1 LTAEKLKGRLASRG
15 RGISIWINSFL
26 VVSLLSGLVYGGIL
40 LGELLNAKRTPWGE
54 AGNHQQLAL
63 NMDAL
68 LSRYGITNAD
78 QRARMTAHAIFSS
91 GWDQKV
97 WHYNAWGAKRGTW
110 PDGYYQMD
118 TREVDAAGKPY
129 VVQDE
134 KWRAFKSWKEAVDD
148 FLTRISPTSSN
159 AGYQSA
165 SRYLIAGGPG
175 YDARYWDS
183 ILAGGYYTDQ
193 SFDSESFSKLV
204 ARVRS
209 EIFRADPTQN
219 AAAQEFALDHIEQGA
234 SRGWWGL
241 ALLAVV
247 SGFIGWCLTRKG

>member
-1 LTAEKLKGRLASRG
+1 MINVLLT
-15 RGISIWINSFL
+15 ISLF
-26 VVSLLSGLVYGGIL
+26 SGVVYGGIL
-40 LGELLNAKRTPWGE
+40 LGELLQAQRTPWGE
-54 AGNHQQLAL
+54 ANNHQQLAL

-110 PDGYYQMD
+110 PDSYYKMGTQ
-118 TREVDAAGKPY
+118 EVDTAGNTYP
-129 VVQDE
+129 VPDE
-134 KWRAFKSWKEAVDD
+134 QWRAFKNWKEAIDD
-148 FLTRISPTSSN
+148 FLNRISPTSSN
-159 AGYQSA
+159 AGYASA
-165 SRYLIAGGPG
+165 ARYLIAGGPG

-183 ILAGGYYTDQ
+183 ILTGGYYTAS
-193 SFDSESFSKLV
+193 SFDGEAFSKLV

-209 EIFRADPTQN
+209 EIFRADPAQN
-219 AAAQEFALDHIEQGA
+219 AAAQDFALSNIEQGT

-247 SGFIGWCLTRKG
+247 GGLIAFCLTRKG